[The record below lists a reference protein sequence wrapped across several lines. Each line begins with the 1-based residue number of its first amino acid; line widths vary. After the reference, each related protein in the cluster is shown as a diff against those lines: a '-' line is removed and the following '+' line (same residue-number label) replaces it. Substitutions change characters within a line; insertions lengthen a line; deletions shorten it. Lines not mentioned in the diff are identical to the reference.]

1 MPEID
6 PKKDSIIFQ
15 QIDLDFYEGICPW
28 NQDILSLPL
37 LISSILNDVKGPP
50 MKEALT
56 SSLKEP
62 IFRIYGVNEAGN
74 SILAHL
80 YGYVPYLYCAAPTN
94 CKESELRKYADALNS
109 ACKND
114 DRQKEQPERYVLGIK
129 LETKENIYG
138 FHGNIIYINII

>member
-6 PKKDSIIFQ
+6 PKKDNLVFQ
-15 QIDLDFYEGICPW
+15 QIDLDYYE
-28 NQDILSLPL
+28 
-37 LISSILNDVKGPP
+37 GPP

-56 SSLKEP
+56 SNLKEP

-80 YGYVPYLYCAAPTN
+80 YGYVPYLYCAAPSN
-94 CKESELRKYADALNS
+94 CKETELRRYADALNA
-109 ACKND
+109 ACRND

-138 FHGNIIYINII
+138 FHGTL